1 MAWLLTWI
9 LQRRL
14 KNSVK
19 LRLHKPYQHTWLH
32 NWNWKIH
39 EWRQWMCLQQK
50 MGGVKP
56 TSIPACPTKPY
67 WLCRPFSGAVWNNA
81 YSFFS
86 AQYSSH
92 LTSIP
97 CQYSSWHPVVQLLMI
112 PPKISVFLCIC
123 FCITSDPAAPSALLA
138 QTLAK
143 RECLPSIEK
152 NWARDVKIRE
162 FLVLLLRE

>member
-14 KNSVK
+14 NNSVK
-19 LRLHKPYQHTWLH
+19 LRLRKPYQHTWLQ
-32 NWNWKIH
+32 NRNWKIH
-39 EWRQWMCLQQK
+39 EWRQWTCLQQK

-56 TSIPACPTKPY
+56 TSIPTKPY

-112 PPKISVFLCIC
+112 PPKISVFLCIY
-123 FCITSDPAAPSALLA
+123 FALLLI
-138 QTLAK
+138 QL
-143 RECLPSIEK
+143 LPQLCWPK
-152 NWARDVKIRE
+152 HLHRGNV
-162 FLVLLLRE
+162 FPLLRKIGQEMWK